1 MNHLGHAELKRH
13 AFLGLDRAQLTGPP
27 QAKPFADRLRLHR
40 LAQEQIHAERR
51 AFRADLRAC
60 KRREYHHRRMRSV
73 LLVQAAEHA
82 HAVHHRQ
89 HQFND
94 KYIRTQLIDC
104 GKCLFTVFR
113 NADQLKIV
121 RTVQHR
127 RHTRAKF
134 GVVVC
139 K

>member
-1 MNHLGHAELKRH
+1 
-13 AFLGLDRAQLTGPP
+13 
-27 QAKPFADRLRLHR
+27 
-40 LAQEQIHAERR
+40 
-51 AFRADLRAC
+51 
-60 KRREYHHRRMRSV
+60 MRSV
-73 LLVQAAEHA
+73 LFVQAAEHA

-94 KYIRTQLIDC
+94 KYIRPQFIDC

-121 RTVQHR
+121 RTVQYR